1 MCNIQDFRVGNAVR
15 AEIEVDG
22 YVSIYSCIITKTSL
36 NPLDD
41 KSDLYV
47 EVLYGKSPQEMD
59 YAWVRCDK
67 IIPIPLTQTIMF
79 KLGFKKM
86 LTGVLSYQ
94 HDKYKIFVDWEDSC
108 FHVLNCGHPMLD
120 FVQVNYVHEVQNI
133 LANPWLVG
141 RMPFFNPLLYFK
153 PKSV

>member
-1 MCNIQDFRVGNAVR
+1 MCEINDFRVGNAVR

-22 YVSIYSCIITKTSL
+22 YVAAYPCIITKTSL

-47 EVLYGKSPQEMD
+47 EVLYGKSERETD

-67 IIPIPLTQTIMF
+67 IIPIPLTQAIML
-79 KLGFKKM
+79 KLGFTKTA
-86 LTGVLSYQ
+86 TGVLSYR

-108 FHVLNCGHPMLD
+108 FHVFNCTHTMLD

-141 RMPFFNPLLYFK
+141 RMPFFNPFTFFK
-153 PKSV
+153 PKSA